1 MLTAMPEDGGMVQVR
16 YSALRGRYEAVQL
29 GERVGWLEIVEPGA
43 MTATA
48 TAAGSSWRFEVRR
61 LGRWSWVGAAFEDPG
76 GRMVG
81 TYRPVRVLAAR
92 IEIGDA
98 SYVLRRPWLTDV
110 WKLRR
115 REGDEKAAIR
125 FRANLKA
132 PTCEFELDTGIG
144 GPRFPLLVLLT
155 VWGLLLE
162 PNFVSG
168 GGG

>member
-1 MLTAMPEDGGMVQVR
+1 MPEDGGMVQVR

-61 LGRWSWVGAAFEDPG
+61 PGRWSWVGAAFEDPG

-110 WKLRR
+110 WKLRW

-144 GPRFPLLVLLT
+144 GPRLPLLVLLT